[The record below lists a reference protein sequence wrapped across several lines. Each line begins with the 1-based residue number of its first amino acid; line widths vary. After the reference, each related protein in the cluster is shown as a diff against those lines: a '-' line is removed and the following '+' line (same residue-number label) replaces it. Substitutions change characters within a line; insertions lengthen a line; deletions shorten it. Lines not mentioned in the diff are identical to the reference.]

1 MKQLTE
7 RNKKII
13 TSIIIAIILIGIVV
27 TVALGFNKELKY
39 KNSQRIDISIETEV
53 DRKKVKEIAN
63 EVLGK
68 NNMVETIEIYQD
80 LISIRAEKITDE
92 QKESIISK
100 LKENYEFKQTAE
112 DTEIV
117 DVSETR
123 IVDMYKKYVVPF
135 CISGVLILVYM
146 VIRYYKKGIL
156 KVLAR
161 TIAIPVIGE
170 LFLLSIIT
178 ITRIPLGRF
187 TPVLVICTYIAT
199 IAIVIRENEK

>member
-7 RNKKII
+7 KNKKII

-123 IVDMYKKYVVPF
+123 IVDMYKKYV
-135 CISGVLILVYM
+135 SILVK
-146 VIRYYKKGIL
+146 R
-156 KVLAR
+156 
-161 TIAIPVIGE
+161 
-170 LFLLSIIT
+170 
-178 ITRIPLGRF
+178 
-187 TPVLVICTYIAT
+187 C
-199 IAIVIRENEK
+199 